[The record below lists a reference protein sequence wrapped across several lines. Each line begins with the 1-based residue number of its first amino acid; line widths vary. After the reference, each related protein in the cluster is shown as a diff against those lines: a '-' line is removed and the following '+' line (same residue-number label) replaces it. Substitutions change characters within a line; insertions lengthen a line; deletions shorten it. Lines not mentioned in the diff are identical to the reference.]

1 MPDEAHGA
9 ARAAV
14 LSAPRRIEIQSL
26 RLPDVSDDDGILEVE
41 ACGLCGTDYEQ
52 YTGSLGGVMGSR
64 PIIPGHEII
73 GRIAALGPRA
83 GQQWG
88 VAEGDRV
95 AVEPVIPCGTCAAC
109 LTGYYTRCA
118 RDTGYGLYQT
128 TRRPPGL
135 WGGYA
140 THLYLHPRSVM
151 HRVPDDIPAPL
162 MTLFNPLS
170 NAFRWVTEIPR
181 VGPGSSVVIQ
191 GPGQRGLCAVV
202 AAREAGASTIIVT
215 GRDADAYRLGLA
227 ARLGATEIVPAGN
240 GDPVRA
246 VAEITGGQMADVVVD
261 VSAGDPGA
269 VTLATRMVRRGGEIV
284 LAGLHR
290 HQPTAD
296 FVPDEIVLNEIRM
309 TGALSAGYT
318 SVRKAIEVISRR
330 KYPLDLLCT
339 HSFALGDAERAL
351 LTLGREIT
359 AGDREAVHVTLTVT
373 G

>member
-1 MPDEAHGA
+1 MPHQARGT

-14 LSAPRRIEIQSL
+14 LSAPRRIETRSF

-52 YTGSLGGVMGSR
+52 YTGSLGGIMGAR

-73 GRIAALGPRA
+73 GHVAALGGRA
-83 GQQWG
+83 SQQWG
-88 VAEGDRV
+88 VSEGDRV
-95 AVEPVIPCGTCAAC
+95 AVEPVIPCGTCANC
-109 LTGYYTRCA
+109 LTGYYTRCV

-128 TRRPPGL
+128 TQRPPGL

-140 THLYLHPRSVM
+140 THLYLHPRSVV
-151 HRVPDDIPAPL
+151 HRIPDDIPAPL

-170 NAFRWVTEIPR
+170 NAFRWTTEIPR
-181 VGPGSSVVIQ
+181 VGPGSSVLIQ

-215 GRDADAYRLGLA
+215 GRDADAYRLELA
-227 ARLGATEIVPAGN
+227 SRLGATEVMRADH

-246 VAEITGGQMADVVVD
+246 VAEITSGRMADVVVD
-261 VSAGDPGA
+261 VSAGDPAA

-290 HQPTAD
+290 HQPTVD
-296 FVPDEIVLNEIRM
+296 FVPDELVFNEIRM

-318 SVRKAIEVISRR
+318 SIKKAIKVIDSRR
-330 KYPLDLLCT
+330 YPLDLLCT
-339 HSFALGDAERAL
+339 HSFELGDAEQAL
-351 LTLGREIT
+351 LALGREIT
-359 AGDREAVHVTLTVT
+359 VGEREAVHVTLTVT